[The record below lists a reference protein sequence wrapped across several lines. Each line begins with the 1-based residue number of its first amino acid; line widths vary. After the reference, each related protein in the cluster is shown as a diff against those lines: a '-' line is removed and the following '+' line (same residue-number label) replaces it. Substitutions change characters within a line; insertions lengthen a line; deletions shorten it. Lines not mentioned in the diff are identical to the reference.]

1 MGYKWFAIWTKDN
14 FPFVCLEPW
23 HSHTDFEEVKVDF
36 EKREGTIILKPN
48 NSYTTS
54 YTIEIF

>member
-36 EKREGTIILKPN
+36 EREGTIILKPN